1 VAGIRAFFALLVL
14 QSRQKRNKLLCL
26 HTLSINKRASARVGS
41 YRFPLSIEKSLD
53 SCQALR
59 CERFLRIYADKP
71 GAELLLS
78 DYSKFIKL
86 AQPEPISYPIEAEV
100 IGARW
105 LIRHAAD
112 VSVLVSAIQAAPDWL
127 ITNNTEHFTPEV
139 AAKTSLRIATPQQ
152 FVRAIQ

>member
-1 VAGIRAFFALLVL
+1 MGRLF
-14 QSRQKRNKLLCL
+14 
-26 HTLSINKRASARVGS
+26 
-41 YRFPLSIEKSLD
+41 LD
-53 SCQALR
+53 SNVLIKGFVQPWSFDRAILKYCAARLHQMVYAEAVKIEV
-59 CERFLRIYADKP
+59 ERFLRAYADRP
-71 GAELLLS
+71 GAELFLS
-78 DYSKFIKL
+78 DYNKFIKL

-100 IGARW
+100 IGARS

-112 VSVLVSAIQAAPDWL
+112 VPVLVSAIQAAPDWL